1 MGRKKLY
8 TGYFSKSDYQRSR
21 EADLYNSYIEDQSRK
36 RSEEDQREKQR
47 KELEKKKA
55 EQRNRS
61 EEESTRQ
68 QQNTQSSVSS
78 SPFNK
83 SYYDEERN
91 KKQANDFMAFLKR
104 QQKEMFDTVERRT
117 KYGLSDLYNGIPDND
132 TRVQKWIDSTTKSK
146 NDEEMF
152 EQYPSPMEKPEGYGP
167 LQYIK
172 DASTTFLSA
181 MNEAQANNFAGK
193 KVRMQNISDIKN
205 AVDIAL
211 ENDDKRSLI
220 DKYFD
225 LTDQY
230 FAISNKGGKDN
241 IKRNLQ
247 AQIQYVTRQLNQY
260 YPEQAANG
268 GVNDI
273 FLMNEKK
280 LLGFGSPQ
288 YNKDV
293 NAIADLNNMI
303 DYAGVGSGVV
313 SKALRSLGLWLHSGN
328 SKEQVDKDKN
338 SIRGIMDNLFGDDVY
353 EGLEYLRGY
362 TRASKEERKKMSN
375 AFNNYTKNRN
385 EYWDAARNAN
395 LEDKRKV
402 EASHK
407 VSSYFKNKMETSS
420 DDVVEWDGIIPSLN
434 MDNILYKQVQQQ
446 GYSNSSWDKNVASY
460 AMQLAA
466 LLATKSPT
474 LAATFSA
481 TGAAGQYQAGVEEN
495 NGQILEDYQQ
505 RLVRQLKDD
514 DLYDD
519 VIKAGKKKFKN
530 SSEQEIIEKIATGQ
544 WDPNKSQ
551 VDPIIVKSLSE
562 SLAQSRRGVN
572 AVFDKDMMAVGT
584 DALVNFGLYS
594 SKIPSGFGSAIAK
607 TTGKAAAYT
616 VRKIDNTVLKNTA
629 LNSVLYTDAAKAGV
643 KDLLTRAGKSKVGKY
658 VVATAKDIKS
668 GFGAGYKFGEK
679 VSPLSGVIGGA
690 VTGTAK
696 AITKQLPESSIAGK
710 IVNNL
715 VKDVQLGTELL
726 KSVPKKI
733 LTNATNLIND
743 PSKAFLAQQV
753 AKGVGEKTINIG
765 GRMLTSGFSES
776 IEEGKQYLNGQDWV
790 NNDNPQNVIGFFDTL
805 LTDMSVGNSLI
816 TSALGIPFGAKWGLA
831 AKDPELY
838 ANMTGGYLGGAMHN
852 ASIEALST
860 VSDLGFKTLT
870 GSAPLSLENVIIHNT
885 LLDQNSR
892 LNQFGSLSKMA
903 KQMSS
908 VSGKQQF
915 DDKLKEFRDFNK
927 QREEQGL
934 DAFTQDQIDE
944 EQKIADNLYKIYN
957 SPKTKFQAANALIQP
972 GSKKYAKFVAAKH
985 MYQDMLDELSDEAIQ
1000 NSNDTNKILN
1010 QLIQLEEKSLQTID
1024 ARNQA
1029 LGNTEAEKATSFLST
1044 VFKDGVEGDSK
1055 RAYSDIATL
1064 IAIQRLL
1071 KSIGVADEYSSNPN
1085 GAYVQMVKHQLQST
1099 FDNISK
1105 LYKEDVLGDILN
1117 EDAASYVEDQD
1128 LFNQLIDAY
1137 QKQFGQQL
1145 DVNITNQLL
1154 HILANNNF
1162 GKIDSKTKKFLKQ
1175 LGITGTASSVLDALD
1190 KNIKSHYGFLD
1201 AMNAEISTREEREK
1215 EEAEKQS
1222 VSEEAFN
1229 DEFDEFYTEEEEQA
1243 NKELN
1248 DPEQLV
1254 DNDQIPPVVTDDTE
1268 QQIQEKQPIDSQ
1280 EQQPIQSEPQPIQ
1293 PVEPIGD
1300 IKPDNIPT
1308 QEQEPVSEEKPN
1320 SKYGESNKVFTED
1333 VLKQA
1338 LKDLHNYMN
1347 RAHSGVDPVLL
1358 EIGIKILGYHVEA
1371 GSRKFI
1377 QAVTDTYTT
1386 LKQNNFTK
1394 DQIRELSKQF
1404 KSWYMALSVE
1414 DSMYQFADE
1423 FDDPTTVRNTDVQ
1436 ALIDGFEHSDS
1447 VQDEKERLWK
1457 KYKEEVAQSKDLYKI
1472 YESLDELYVDKNL
1485 KDGKVGVI
1493 NRSDSSVIIFNTTQ
1507 SGSIIDQ
1514 QGAVYMS
1521 NYNIIPES
1529 QRTTT
1534 KTRTQQEK
1542 SLVQQ
1547 RELERLNQQIEKD
1560 NESVLGVSGH
1570 DYFIRESDGRIVLY
1584 SRVHTVLGDQY
1595 ERKQEEIDLE
1605 KEYYTRVRQLIED
1618 RDYDALEEL
1627 IKDKIDSYKLYI
1639 DVLKQDNK
1647 QYEEVATAITSL
1659 LSRTEPG
1666 VSVDLGNIVDEL
1678 IRIYFDEDLS
1688 NVTPLVYSTLTVPFG
1703 NTRVSISNF
1712 MSEKQFNDF
1721 LQDLKKLEEQYEGYK
1736 FSTKKHTWHSKVTLP
1751 DGTVKRIAGETDII
1765 AIDEDGNYTIIDIKT
1780 SNKTFAKRII
1790 KTQNGEEVYNPFD
1803 DAHPLY
1809 DGRKA
1814 KHSTKTQYAKQL
1826 SMYMLLLRYAMPNI
1840 QFSQYPIQIL
1850 PVRLQYEYRS
1860 VDLYKN
1866 QVEQDG
1872 NAKTLAPLL
1881 HDIQNGRNEEPQI
1894 IELDVQKEI
1903 IDGYFPNQQ
1912 AENKIQV
1919 VLDRLSELEDRVN
1932 QIFKKDDKTVWDII
1946 LKLKLHTKANG
1957 IRLFIKNKK
1966 NIKQDASNKQINDIL
1981 KRIDDYV
1988 SDLDN
1993 YEDRIYNEFDNQE
2006 LNKKEEQQPTLD
2018 ERTNDFVVID
2028 NLCKQI
2034 YEESKN
2040 WAKNQSSDNYIA
2052 LQNLVEELNDLVD
2065 KFTSKYDDPN
2075 ELSQAIQIKQWFSEQ
2090 VKPMSKSQTQAPKP
2104 LYNTTT
2110 NGYGWK
2116 DYNTAD
2122 RKSVNDS
2129 YAIDDPNIRLQ
2140 DVTGNPDFDEA
2151 EFEIVGVT
2159 ERKGQK
2165 VFIVKIT
2172 YQGHTFKNIDV
2183 QIANNSK
2190 GAAILQQY
2198 EQANRNR
2205 KQGQKILLTG
2215 LSRTAGVVKSGKYRN
2230 ILDSIIMYGKSLYDI
2245 SIEASQFI
2253 FGICKFDK
2261 TNNVNKVV
2269 CQGVTKSGESKIFTF
2284 KKGQGNPG
2292 MLYSVIRPAFKN
2304 ADPDAK
2310 VVPYAHNVQ
2319 TETISSDDADLIIQ
2333 LLESPGTPNYEVTLD
2348 NGDTVNIP
2356 FSHANL
2362 INIFIPYGTYDNK
2375 FRTAEHVR
2383 ADGRTI
2389 IFTYNPT
2396 SKTDPGIRQFN
2407 LDSDADREA
2416 LKKYLMSKRI
2426 NIDAKPIGSRLGN
2439 ATDSDPRHPFKGL
2452 ATWFKRHPN
2461 IKTIRIGKSRLMFS
2475 REDFSNPAVKGDTLG
2490 LSGLA
2495 WMMKNGMIVT
2505 DFEGIGNP
2513 RFSFSDIELQNE
2525 KPEKEAGDEE
2535 GIVDENEGLN
2545 IYEGDDDGES
2555 ISLDLFGD
2563 DLDPDSMYHRQN
2575 KKASKT
2581 INKEKAIKR
2590 LRKMFGNK
2598 VSVQVVENIA
2608 SFVRNATANVVG
2620 AVVGDTIFLSES
2632 AEYGTEYHEAFHR
2645 VSRLLLPVSLR
2656 KILYKGIKKTMIKK
2670 YGKQF
2675 AEQATEKQY
2684 EEFGANLCHRYFNN
2698 IDTVKFNIKEP
2709 LEFIRQHYE
2718 AFKKVGS
2725 FRMYLLF
2732 IAMQNGVFKF
2742 FDSSEQAKLISEENL
2757 KYQIRGVG
2765 FEHIFNDKMYD
2776 TMKRSILYYLIY
2788 LQGIRPDGKNIQ
2800 KLDLTKE
2807 TIDKTFV
2814 KAKVRKDGK
2823 KVVLK
2828 RSLREILIES
2838 CKTEAGKLAANEL
2851 LDNWDIVKPDIISYI
2866 EEIGIDYE
2874 ETEELRREEEMREG
2888 EGNGIEEHTKAAYET
2903 SRLVK
2908 ASSGIRFFMSM
2919 IKQKIQD
2926 ENGKW
2931 IDKRNELG
2939 FYEFMD
2945 KRDVLNLI
2953 FSQCHD
2959 VKSPSEMLSR
2969 FKELSKTNPMYTQ
2982 IYALVKGTS
2991 DRIVREDGSINANN
3005 EQFVTQL
3012 FGLVSCCQMHFK
3024 MLRATKNRHS
3034 KKYGLVIEDCGQQYE
3049 ALQYRKNWGK
3059 LLTYGGTKLFTRDDN
3074 GNIAFKQ
3081 KDADKILG
3089 SIFDKFQE
3097 IKDAFSPLSIY
3108 NLQNG
3113 EAPTLR
3119 LKGELINVTVDEDL
3133 RKLKQTVCEMFNY
3146 IGIEISVPELNY
3158 MLNEKYKD
3166 ENTEFERIQ
3175 AFFQEGGADSIEQLW
3190 LKHNVIRKT
3199 ENGWVWNVDTSGNIL
3214 GTKILAENMYND
3226 NWFVSELSKYKY
3238 QYQHL
3243 TKELSVLVSGGD
3255 KYYTMSENNLITDV
3269 TDEINSGKPFLDML
3283 QKFCY
3288 NIITDSGVDEDG
3300 NTVEIP
3306 IGSIIIKAAKLA
3318 KEQGKKLNMK
3328 VCTFVQF
3335 KTNEYNDDGSGYF
3348 DISEREDYAAK
3359 ATILEQGGLIFP
3371 TMSDKKTWV
3380 YLEGIELKGITY
3392 TKDRTGKYV
3401 DVDVDDTAAIDQL
3414 IEYAETELMS
3424 IEQTIEQLKTLPE
3437 EEKVNN
3443 FHTGTKV
3450 VEIQVDENG
3459 EKREIV
3465 HKVANGTIFSSLT
3478 GVVVDGKY
3486 ISFNRFL
3493 DQETGKFISPE
3504 ENVRIADEYF
3514 FSKGPE
3520 ERRRL
3525 IRELIAVQVNHE
3537 LEHLQELGLVSYNI
3551 STGQYENIGLNE
3563 DAIELIAKKQFGNN
3577 FAYAK
3582 SEALK
3587 IYVRDLVEKSI
3598 MSIQEVERVYS
3609 GHPGFFKYKID
3620 KKGRIVNRS
3629 VDEFKRLGGLISTG
3643 QNNNT
3648 EIIGAPKDGMYTAA
3662 EIENDKVASDQ
3673 LSLIYDIMSSAEWK
3687 QALRQ
3692 LKLNGVYDKEKRNNI
3707 CDEIDNLTS
3716 EEAEKQ
3722 VLELNPNVHKLI
3734 KAKIEKEVSAYK
3746 EGIDV
3751 ADGAAYISPE
3761 MTEWL
3766 LRMCGKWD
3774 NKVQKAFEI
3783 LKDPKADIAKQAE
3796 AYKTVTTRVI
3806 GAQKY
3811 TAYGMRLSNDKKTLI
3826 PYYNKLAFFPI
3837 FKCIATGEFAKV
3849 YDKMQNN
3856 KNPDGSPNPVHVLF
3870 INSAVK
3876 VGNQGVKKYSS
3887 DDSFTFNTRKEPFNR
3902 LRKQFNTDPVHKEEQ
3917 AAGTQMLKVA
3927 LSSLITNHMYTTETG
3942 KKIRGSDLLK
3952 QIMDDINSL
3961 SDEGVKQIYERL
3973 FDSTGKIDQE
3983 KFSKFLHEQLTSR
3996 DADKSILDSISLQT
4010 DGTGRSFLKHPLSAI
4025 SRTSWLQSIITSFIN
4040 KTVVDVNT
4048 NGNTFYQR
4056 SVWKIEGRSSEFMT
4070 DENLPED
4077 INGGKPLQMI
4087 IEDGPAKGA
4096 MDCVLTIDY
4105 FADALK
4111 EAGLQNATFEE
4122 QRQALID
4129 AGIIGQNAKANLIC
4143 YRIPTQAQSSI
4154 HALRCVDV
4162 LPVIQH
4168 SIIMPKEFTRIT
4180 GSDFDIDK
4188 LFIASININLQKQN
4202 GKWINFDKSIL
4213 NDRDAI
4219 QDRLVQ
4225 NYITILRDET
4235 SAHMNNRS
4243 IDNDTDLVLDVL
4255 KEIEEGASVE
4265 KEVTPYEFYLLRTHT
4280 RTKNDFLT
4288 GKRGI
4293 GPYALNNNSHVL
4305 TMLYGVAFNNKSVM
4319 YELGHE
4325 RLDRVTDDD
4334 NQPILSWISALIN
4347 AHVDIAKDPYI
4358 SRLNIN
4364 QMTYNVSNLLIRTGY
4379 GKRAFYFAAQ
4389 PVMKK
4394 MAEKYI
4400 QANCKFLQ
4408 EEGKSQYQ
4416 ISKEAKRKAAVEL
4429 CTEQT
4434 VAKWENIFFT
4444 ENNKNKYDTVAY
4456 TIAREILS
4464 NKDNIL
4470 LNAAKNKINGTVE
4483 VAGYTMNSNDIQA
4496 VIYLIDQML
4505 EKPAQSI
4512 SDLVKY
4518 TKIDTKKQ
4526 GKNINE
4532 QLEYIKGVAEMFGD
4546 TKIMKKIFGIDV
4558 TDVETYDGPFEHDS
4572 LWKMYSESFIMKKTH
4587 NAIFTFFDTI
4597 KENLIEATPAFRS
4610 ILNTAMYEF
4619 GIKGISNINL
4629 FSDVLSGYFKSI
4641 AITKFAERNNI
4652 DIVSLVSGNNTIYDR
4667 LCVLKCK
4674 IMADEEYADMRN
4686 EDGSINNP
4694 LLNLLISDKTW
4705 QYDKSHHKGRGAD
4718 KLANLK
4724 FVRLFDSLDV
4734 SSSKRD
4740 YIIQAW
4746 DDLLNDGKHPD
4757 IQKFALDLCV
4767 YAFFTSADR
4776 GGSKTIFSFVPNSFR
4791 ENSGYV
4797 SAIRELLW
4805 DMRDPD
4811 YYKDKCEEIIQ
4822 NVMLNL
4828 ASEGSIIPTVKL
4840 NQDVS
4845 QEGTTIWNTITS
4857 NEERTDINGDKYI
4870 PSYPDVIYGDSQTPI
4885 DLDDIKQFIKVR
4897 TNNTTSDGSQRDYA
4911 VYKLDRVVQISK
4923 TQGIP
4928 YYVKINSKGYDI
4940 DGYRFYELGFDIKDE
4955 DYDIEYNPYSSDEDD
4970 YLESNGIITQEHIK
4984 KPEDATYDVPENNAG
4999 STTNNDSSNTLH
5011 GRQASIEEELAT
5023 IQSDKTILS
5032 NEELA
5037 IWNKNGVGERPRI
5050 LVASEHSDPAFHV
5063 KEILDI
5069 LDGKTTV
5076 NEWGVVNGK
5085 RQVVNKV
5092 SGKDFAGLYLIT
5104 KHDGLPMK
5112 QLLESKI
5119 PKLIHFSITGL
5130 GGTEYEPGVMKPMD
5144 LLDKIGE
5151 YIQQGLDPDI
5161 ITIRIDPI
5169 VPGVTTPRMIE
5180 EIIKK
5185 ASSLGIKRIRFSIMD
5200 AYAHT
5205 VMEMSKL
5212 GYDFNAN
5219 YGINPVTNQP
5229 YYNAKTEKIN
5239 AIAEF
5244 MLKMKDKYNVTLGTC
5259 AEGLVREGIS
5269 KEGCL
5274 SVASVNKMLGTSIP
5288 DLGTE
5293 NNEQRKLCSCYGG
5306 KIDAL
5311 QYNNTCASH
5320 CIYCYA
5326 KHANDQAMHY
5336 YNEDGTLK
5344 DNNFTRTR
5352 QSQSIPNPK
5361 EYINH
5366 SGGAYGADTAWD
5378 LIGRQYGVSDNRH
5391 YRESN
5396 NPNVSNTLKKAG
5408 VDPVILSKEQLE
5420 EARDRVEKLLGKRY
5434 EDTIQGNLKVRNFY
5448 QVINSDGIFAI
5459 AKLNK
5464 DKTGVLG
5471 GTNTAIQLGKQLNK
5485 EIYVWDVDTEK
5496 WYSYDTTSKI
5506 FVETDTP
5513 ILTKNFAGIGTRD
5526 IQNYNIYD
5534 KDTKTWKQRPE
5545 YVGDDKKNKA
5555 LQAIRDVFKKTF
5567 TKESVINEQN
5577 TQSTSTPS
5585 SIKDNNFTRTRQP
5598 KDLIDK
5604 QSSLDTV
5611 EIEKTGRLS
5620 TESWN
5625 KVEQAAKQMNASHP
5639 EKSMDIS
5646 KDDTTIHIEQND
5658 QKVQAYGS
5666 NVRKGVINVGAF
5678 TEVKE
5683 NSNPIHDGII
5693 VASTIKENN
5702 DGSISAQGS
5711 LKTGARNVF
5720 ITPINITIKGKEVTE
5735 YLQAVKAREAASQE
5749 FDNLMGKGAKGK
5761 DDYLRGANAKVS
5773 QKLSALNRKVTE
5785 LINSQS
5791 SQSSSTPSS
5800 IKDDFKK
5807 KGEELMKQCGL
5818 K

>member
-36 RSEEDQREKQR
+36 RSEEYQREKQR

-55 EQRNRS
+55 EQLKAEQNKRS
-61 EEESTRQ
+61 EEASKKQ
-68 QQNTQSSVSS
+68 QQSTQSVGYL
-78 SPFNK
+78 SPFDK
-83 SYYDEERN
+83 SYYEGERN

-104 QQKEMFDTVERRT
+104 QQKEMFDTVERKT
-117 KYGLSDLYNGIPDND
+117 KYGLSDLYNGVPDND
-132 TRVQKWIDSTTKSK
+132 ERVQKWIDSTTKSK
-146 NDEEMF
+146 NDKEMF
-152 EQYPSPMEKPEGYGP
+152 EKYPSPMEKPEGYGP

-220 DKYFD
+220 DKYFN

-230 FAISNKGGKDN
+230 FAISNKGGKDY

-247 AQIQYVTRQLNQY
+247 AQIQNVTRQLNQY

-268 GVNDI
+268 GLNDV

-288 YNKDV
+288 YNKDA

-303 DYAGVGSGVV
+303 DYAGVGSGII
-313 SKALRSLGLWLHSGN
+313 SKALRNLGLWLHSGN
-328 SKEQVDKDKN
+328 SKEQVAKDKN
-338 SIRGIMDNLFGDDVY
+338 STRGVMDNLFGDDVY
-353 EGLEYLRGY
+353 EGLEHLRGY

-375 AFNNYTKNRN
+375 AFNNYTKKRN

-402 EASHK
+402 DASHK

-420 DDVVEWDGIIPSLN
+420 DDVIEWDGIIPSLN

-514 DLYDD
+514 DLYND

-530 SSEQEIIEKIATGQ
+530 SSEQEIIEKLATGQ

-594 SKIPSGFGSAIAK
+594 SKIPSGFGSAITKA
-607 TTGKAAAYT
+607 TGKAAAYT

-629 LNSVLYTDAAKAGV
+629 LNSVLLADATKAGV

-658 VVATAKDIKS
+658 VVATAKDIKG
-668 GFGAGYKFGEK
+668 GFGAGYKLGEK

-743 PSKAFLAQQV
+743 PSKAFLVQQV
-753 AKGVGEKTINIG
+753 AKGVGEKAINIG
-765 GRMLTSGFSES
+765 GRILTSGFSES

-908 VSGKQQF
+908 TSGKQQF

-934 DAFTQDQIDE
+934 DAFTQDQLDE

-1000 NSNDTNKILN
+1000 NSNDTDKILN
-1010 QLIQLEEKSLQTID
+1010 QLVQLEEKALQTID

-1029 LGNTEAEKATSFLST
+1029 LGNKEAEKATSFLST
-1044 VFKDGVEGDSK
+1044 IFKDGVEGDSK

-1064 IAIQRLL
+1064 IATQRLL

-1128 LFNQLIDAY
+1128 LFNQLVDTY

-1215 EEAEKQS
+1215 EEVEKQS
-1222 VSEEAFN
+1222 VSEEALN

-1243 NKELN
+1243 NKELDN
-1248 DPEQLV
+1248 SEQLV
-1254 DNDQIPPVVTDDTE
+1254 NNDQAQPVVTNDTE
-1268 QQIQEKQPIDSQ
+1268 QVVQEKQPIDSQ
-1280 EQQPIQSEPQPIQ
+1280 EQQPVESELQTIQPEPQSIQ
-1293 PVEPIGD
+1293 QVEPVGD
-1300 IKPDNIPT
+1300 IKSDNVPT
-1308 QEQEPVSEEKPN
+1308 QEQESVSEEKPN
-1320 SKYGESNKVFTED
+1320 SKYGESNKLFTED

-1377 QAVTDTYTT
+1377 QAVTDAYTT

-1404 KSWYMALSVE
+1404 KSWYMALSME

-1423 FDDPTTVRNTDVQ
+1423 FDDPATVRNTDVQ

-1447 VQDEKERLWK
+1447 VQDEKERLWE

-1472 YESLDELYVDKNL
+1472 YESLDELYADKNL

-1493 NRSDSSVIIFNTTQ
+1493 NRADDSVTIFNTTQ

-1521 NYNIIPES
+1521 NYTIIPES

-1534 KTRTQQEK
+1534 KTRTQREK
-1542 SLVQQ
+1542 SLAQQ
-1547 RELERLNQQIEKD
+1547 REFERLNQQIEKD

-1605 KEYYTRVRQLIED
+1605 KEYYTRVSQLIED

-1639 DVLKQDNK
+1639 DILKQDNK
-1647 QYEEVATAITSL
+1647 QDEEVATAITSL

-1678 IRIYFDEDLS
+1678 LRIYFDEDLS
-1688 NVTPLVYSTLTVPFG
+1688 NVTPLAYSTLTVPFG

-1721 LQDLKKLEEQYEGYK
+1721 LQDLKKLEETFDGYK
-1736 FSTKKHTWHSKVTLP
+1736 LSTKKHTWHSKVTLP
-1751 DGTVKRIAGETDII
+1751 DGTVKRIAGETDIV

-1790 KTQNGEEVYNPFD
+1790 KTQNGEEIYNPFD
-1803 DAHPLY
+1803 DAHSLY

-1850 PVRLQYEYRS
+1850 PVKLQYEYRS

-1881 HDIQNGRNEEPQI
+1881 HEIQNGRNGEPQLI
-1894 IELDVQKEI
+1894 DLEVQKEI

-1919 VLDRLSELEDRVN
+1919 VLDRLSDLEYRVN

-1946 LKLKLHTKANG
+1946 LKLKLHTKANE
-1957 IRLFIKNKK
+1957 IRRFIKNKK
-1966 NIKQDASNKQINDIL
+1966 NIKQDATNKQINDIL
-1981 KRIDDYV
+1981 KRIDDYM
-1988 SDLDN
+1988 SDLDD
-1993 YEDRIYNEFDNQE
+1993 YVGIIYNEFDNQE
-2006 LNKKEEQQPTLD
+2006 LNKKEEQPTLD

-2052 LQNLVEELNDLVD
+2052 LQNLVEELNDLID
-2065 KFTSKYDDPN
+2065 KFTSKYDDSN

-2104 LYNTTT
+2104 LDNTTT

-2129 YAIDDPNIRLQ
+2129 YATDDPNIRLQ

-2205 KQGQKILLTG
+2205 KQDQKILLTG

-2245 SIEASQFI
+2245 SIEASQFV

-2333 LLESPGTPNYEVTLD
+2333 LLGSPGTPNYEVTLD

-2389 IFTYNPT
+2389 IFTYKPT
-2396 SKTDPGIRQFN
+2396 SKTDPGVRQFN

-2426 NIDAKPIGSRLGN
+2426 NIDAKLIGSRLGN

-2461 IKTIRIGKSRLMFS
+2461 IKTIRIGKSRLTFS

-2513 RFSFSDIELQNE
+2513 RFSFTDIELQNE

-2545 IYEGDDDGES
+2545 IYKGDDDGES

-2590 LRKMFGNK
+2590 LRKMFGDK

-2732 IAMQNGVFKF
+2732 IAMQSGVFKF
-2742 FDSSEQAKLISEENL
+2742 FDSNEQAKLISEENL

-2776 TMKRSILYYLIY
+2776 TMKRSILYYLVY

-2814 KAKVRKDGK
+2814 KTKVRKDGK

-2851 LDNWDIVKPDIISYI
+2851 LDNWDVVKPDIISYI

-2888 EGNGIEEHTKAAYET
+2888 EGNGIEEHTKSAYET

-2919 IKQKIQD
+2919 IKQKVQD
-2926 ENGKW
+2926 KNGNW
-2931 IDKRNELG
+2931 TDKRNELG

-3059 LLTYGGTKLFTRDDN
+3059 LLTYGGTKLFTRDDD

-3081 KDADKILG
+3081 KNADKILG
-3089 SIFDKFQE
+3089 SIFGKFQE

-3113 EAPTLR
+3113 ETPTLR

-3166 ENTEFERIQ
+3166 KNTEFERIQ

-3199 ENGWVWNVDTSGNIL
+3199 EKGWVWNVDTSGNIL
-3214 GTKILAENMYND
+3214 GTKILAENMYID
-3226 NWFVSELSKYKY
+3226 NWFLSELSKYKY

-3243 TKELSVLVSGGD
+3243 TKDLSVLVSGGD

-3300 NTVEIP
+3300 NTVETP
-3306 IGSIIIKAAKLA
+3306 IGSIIIKTAKLA
-3318 KEQGKKLNMK
+3318 KEQGKKLNIK

-3424 IEQTIEQLKTLPE
+3424 IKQTIEQLKTLPE

-3450 VEIQVDENG
+3450 VEIQIDENG

-3577 FAYAK
+3577 SAYAK

-3620 KKGRIVNRS
+3620 KKGRVINRS

-3648 EIIGAPKDGMYTAA
+3648 EITGAPKDGMYTAA

-3673 LSLIYDIMSSAEWK
+3673 LSLIYDTMSFAEWK

-3692 LKLNGVYDKEKRNNI
+3692 LKLDGVYDEKKRNNI
-3707 CDEIDNLTS
+3707 CDEIDDLTS

-3722 VLELNPNVHKLI
+3722 VLELNPSVHKLI
-3734 KAKIEKEVSAYK
+3734 KAKIEKEVSAYE

-3796 AYKTVTTRVI
+3796 AYKTVTTKVI

-3826 PYYNKLAFFPI
+3826 PYYNKLAFFPV

-3856 KNPDGSPNPVHVLF
+3856 KNPDGSSNPVHVLF

-3876 VGNQGVKKYSS
+3876 VGNQGIKKYLS

-3942 KKIRGSDLLK
+3942 KKIRGSELLK

-3961 SDEGVKQIYERL
+3961 SDEGVKQIYEQL
-3973 FDSTGKIDQE
+3973 FDSTGEINPE
-3983 KFSKFLHEQLTSR
+3983 KFSNFLHEQLTSR

-4010 DGTGRSFLKHPLSAI
+4010 DGTGRKFLKHPLSAI

-4040 KTVVDVNT
+4040 KRIVDVNT
-4048 NGNTFYQR
+4048 KGNTFYQR
-4056 SVWKIEGRSSEFMT
+4056 SVWKIEGKSSEFMT

-4077 INGGKPLQMI
+4077 INGGNPLQMI

-4105 FADALK
+4105 FADVLK

-4129 AGIIGQNAKANLIC
+4129 AGVIGQNAKANLIC

-4188 LFIASININLQKQN
+4188 LFIASINIKLEKQN
-4202 GKWINFDKSIL
+4202 EKWINSDRSVL
-4213 NDRDAI
+4213 NNRDAI
-4219 QDRLVQ
+4219 QDRLIQ
-4225 NYITILRDET
+4225 NYITILRDEN

-4288 GKRGI
+4288 GKQGI

-4305 TMLYGVAFNNKSVM
+4305 TMLYGVAFNTKSIM
-4319 YELGHE
+4319 YKLGHE

-4364 QMTYNVSNLLIRTGY
+4364 QMTYNVSNLLVRTGY

-4416 ISKEAKRKAAVEL
+4416 ISKESKRNAAVEF
-4429 CTEQT
+4429 CTEST
-4434 VAKWENIFFT
+4434 VAKWENVFF
-4444 ENNKNKYDTVAY
+4444 KNSTKSEYNDVAY

-4470 LNAAKNKINGTVE
+4470 LNAAKSKINGTVD
-4483 VAGYTMNSNDIQA
+4483 VAGYTMNSNDVQA

-4546 TKIMKKIFGIDV
+4546 PKIMKKIFGIEMADI
-4558 TDVETYDGPFEHDS
+4558 ETYDGPFEYDS

-4705 QYDKSHHKGRGAD
+4705 QYDKNHHKGRGAD
-4718 KLANLK
+4718 KLSNLK

-4805 DMRDPD
+4805 DMKDPN

-4828 ASEGSIIPTVKL
+4828 AAEGSIIPTIRL

-4911 VYKLDRVVQISK
+4911 VYKLDRVVPISK

-4970 YLESNGIITQEHIK
+4970 YLESNGIIAQEHLK
-4984 KPEDATYDVPENNAG
+4984 KPEDATYDVPENNAD

-5011 GRQASIEEELAT
+5011 GRQSQQAQTSLQQQTSKTLNIYAGTNENADLSNFAIRPFDNSVLTNNIDNIFGSISPYWSTSDSIIFKSVEQAFQFYKLANIWSYYMEGEMRELDEKYNDKRIDESEYNKEAAAIESIIEPVEKAITEVLNTTNGTKLRQIGKQRFNNLDPRVFTYWDANSSRIMKALLKASFQQNPKALQILLDTGNATLTHTQDKGKWGTEFPRLLMEVREEL
-5023 IQSDKTILS
+5023 
-5032 NEELA
+5032 
-5037 IWNKNGVGERPRI
+5037 
-5050 LVASEHSDPAFHV
+5050 
-5063 KEILDI
+5063 
-5069 LDGKTTV
+5069 
-5076 NEWGVVNGK
+5076 
-5085 RQVVNKV
+5085 
-5092 SGKDFAGLYLIT
+5092 
-5104 KHDGLPMK
+5104 
-5112 QLLESKI
+5112 
-5119 PKLIHFSITGL
+5119 
-5130 GGTEYEPGVMKPMD
+5130 
-5144 LLDKIGE
+5144 
-5151 YIQQGLDPDI
+5151 
-5161 ITIRIDPI
+5161 
-5169 VPGVTTPRMIE
+5169 
-5180 EIIKK
+5180 
-5185 ASSLGIKRIRFSIMD
+5185 
-5200 AYAHT
+5200 
-5205 VMEMSKL
+5205 
-5212 GYDFNAN
+5212 
-5219 YGINPVTNQP
+5219 
-5229 YYNAKTEKIN
+5229 
-5239 AIAEF
+5239 
-5244 MLKMKDKYNVTLGTC
+5244 
-5259 AEGLVREGIS
+5259 
-5269 KEGCL
+5269 
-5274 SVASVNKMLGTSIP
+5274 
-5288 DLGTE
+5288 
-5293 NNEQRKLCSCYGG
+5293 
-5306 KIDAL
+5306 
-5311 QYNNTCASH
+5311 
-5320 CIYCYA
+5320 
-5326 KHANDQAMHY
+5326 
-5336 YNEDGTLK
+5336 
-5344 DNNFTRTR
+5344 R

-5366 SGGAYGADTAWD
+5366 SGGAYGSDTAWD

-5396 NPNVSNTLKKAG
+5396 NPNVSGTLKKAG
-5408 VDPVILSKEQLE
+5408 VSPVILSKEQLE
-5420 EARDRVEKLLGKRY
+5420 EARNRVEKLLGKRY

-5471 GTNTAIQLGKQLNK
+5471 GTNTAIQLGIQLNK
-5485 EIYVWDVDTEK
+5485 KLYVWDVDTEK
-5496 WYSYDTTSKI
+5496 WYSYDITSKT

-5567 TKESVINEQN
+5567 TKESIINKQN
-5577 TQSTSTPS
+5577 IQSTSIPS
-5585 SIKDNNFTRTRQP
+5585 SIKDNNFTKTIQP
-5598 KDLIDK
+5598 KDLRDK

-5611 EIEKTGRLS
+5611 EIEKTGHLS

-5658 QKVQAYGS
+5658 QKVQAYSS

-5683 NSNPIHDGII
+5683 NSNPIRDGII
-5693 VASTIKENN
+5693 LASTIKENN

-5720 ITPINITIKGKEVTE
+5720 TTPINITIKGKEVTE

-5749 FDNLMGKGAKGK
+5749 FDNLMGKDAKGK
-5761 DDYLRGANAKVS
+5761 DDYLRGVNAMVS
-5773 QKLSALNRKVTE
+5773 QKVSALNRKVTE

-5791 SQSSSTPSS
+5791 SQSSSMPSS

>member
-83 SYYDEERN
+83 SYYEEERN

-230 FAISNKGGKDN
+230 YAISNKGGN
-241 IKRNLQ
+241 NNVKRNLQ

-268 GVNDI
+268 GINDI

-288 YNKDV
+288 YNKDA

-313 SKALRSLGLWLHSGN
+313 SKALRSLGLWLHSGD

-481 TGAAGQYQAGVEEN
+481 TGAAGQYQAGIEEN

-530 SSEQEIIEKIATGQ
+530 SSEQEIIEKLATGQ

-658 VVATAKDIKS
+658 VVATAKDIKG

-765 GRMLTSGFSES
+765 GRILTSGFSES

-908 VSGKQQF
+908 ASGKQQF

-927 QREEQGL
+927 QREDQGL

-944 EQKIADNLYKIYN
+944 EQKIANDLYKIYN

-972 GSKKYAKFVAAKH
+972 GSKKYAKFVAVKH

-1000 NSNDTNKILN
+1000 NSNNTEKILN
-1010 QLIQLEEKSLQTID
+1010 QLVQLEEKALQTID

-1029 LGNTEAEKATSFLST
+1029 LGNKEVEKATSFIST
-1044 VFKDGVEGDSK
+1044 IFKDGVEGDSK
-1055 RAYSDIATL
+1055 RAYSDIASL

-1162 GKIDSKTKKFLKQ
+1162 GKIDSRTKKFLKQ

-1229 DEFDEFYTEEEEQA
+1229 DEFDEFYTEEEELA
-1243 NKELN
+1243 NKEL
-1248 DPEQLV
+1248 DGQEQ
-1254 DNDQIPPVVTDDTE
+1254 DAGDDQIPPVVTYDTK
-1268 QQIQEKQPIDSQ
+1268 QPVQEKQPIDSQ
-1280 EQQPIQSEPQPIQ
+1280 EQQPVQSEPQPIQ
-1293 PVEPIGD
+1293 PVEPVGD

-1377 QAVTDTYTT
+1377 QAVTDAYTT

-1404 KSWYMALSVE
+1404 KSWYMALSIE

-1447 VQDEKERLWK
+1447 VQDEKKRLWE

-1472 YESLDELYVDKNL
+1472 YESLDELYADKNL

-1605 KEYYTRVRQLIED
+1605 KEYYTRVRKLIED

-1647 QYEEVATAITSL
+1647 QDEEVATAITSL

-1981 KRIDDYV
+1981 KRIDDYM

-2052 LQNLVEELNDLVD
+2052 LQNLVEELNDLID

-2090 VKPMSKSQTQAPKP
+2090 VKPMSKPQTQAPKP
-2104 LYNTTT
+2104 LDNTTT

-2183 QIANNSK
+2183 QIADNSK

-2389 IFTYNPT
+2389 IFTYKPT
-2396 SKTDPGIRQFN
+2396 SKTDPGVRQFN

-2426 NIDAKPIGSRLGN
+2426 NIDAKLIGSRLGN

-2461 IKTIRIGKSRLMFS
+2461 IKTIRIGKSRLTFS

-2513 RFSFSDIELQNE
+2513 RFSFTDIELQNE
-2525 KPEKEAGDEE
+2525 KPEKEADDEE
-2535 GIVDENEGLN
+2535 GIIDGNENLN

-2575 KKASKT
+2575 KKVSKT

-2590 LRKMFGNK
+2590 LRKMFGDK

-2742 FDSSEQAKLISEENL
+2742 FDSSEQAKLILEENL

-2851 LDNWDIVKPDIISYI
+2851 LDNWDVVKPDIISYI

-2888 EGNGIEEHTKAAYET
+2888 EGNGIEEHTKSAYET

-2919 IKQKIQD
+2919 IKQKVQD
-2926 ENGKW
+2926 KDGNW
-2931 IDKRNELG
+2931 TDKRNELG

-2991 DRIVREDGSINANN
+2991 DRVVREDGSINANN

-3214 GTKILAENMYND
+3214 GTKILAENMYNN

-3243 TKELSVLVSGGD
+3243 TKDLSVLVSGGD

-4202 GKWINFDKSIL
+4202 GKWINSDKSIL

-4416 ISKEAKRKAAVEL
+4416 ISKEAKRKATVEL

-4444 ENNKNKYDTVAY
+4444 ENNKNKYNTVAY

-4546 TKIMKKIFGIDV
+4546 PKIMKKIFGIDV
-4558 TDVETYDGPFEHDS
+4558 TDIETYDGPFEHDS
-4572 LWKMYSESFIMKKTH
+4572 LWKMYSKSFIMKKTH

-4674 IMADEEYADMRN
+4674 IMADEEYKDMRN

-4705 QYDKSHHKGRGAD
+4705 QYDKNHHKGRGAD

-4911 VYKLDRVVQISK
+4911 VYKLDRVVPISK

-4955 DYDIEYNPYSSDEDD
+4955 DYDIEYNPYTSDEDD
-4970 YLESNGIITQEHIK
+4970 YLKSNGIITQERLK
-4984 KPEDATYDVPENNAG
+4984 KPEDATYDIPENNSD

-5011 GRQASIEEELAT
+5011 GRQSQQAQTSLQQQT
-5023 IQSDKTILS
+5023 SKTLNIYAGTNENADLS
-5032 NEELA
+5032 NFA
-5037 IWNKNGVGERPRI
+5037 ERP
-5050 LVASEHSDPAFHV
+5050 LNFGNVTAYSFPEGAKHGAFKSKYSIYGIGNV
-5063 KEILDI
+5063 SYSTKENPSY
-5069 LDGKTTV
+5069 G
-5076 NEWGVVNGK
+5076 E
-5085 RQVVNKV
+5085 
-5092 SGKDFAGLYLIT
+5092 SFSF
-5104 KHDGLPMK
+5104 DGLSDIFKGLRFKTVEGAFQAAKLAFTHPKGNGAKGNKYWQLKQYTQKENSIDGVYYNTSDVLVLTDEGK
-5112 QLLESKI
+5112 QLLQKLQNADGAQARSLGRQIVGLDTAAWDANSSKVMKAMI
-5119 PKLIHFSITGL
+5119 GRSFEDNPQALERLLSTGDATL
-5130 GGTEYEPGVMKPMD
+5130 THTQDKGKWGTEFPR
-5144 LLDKIGE
+5144 LL
-5151 YIQQGLDPDI
+5151 
-5161 ITIRIDPI
+5161 
-5169 VPGVTTPRMIE
+5169 
-5180 EIIKK
+5180 
-5185 ASSLGIKRIRFSIMD
+5185 
-5200 AYAHT
+5200 
-5205 VMEMSKL
+5205 ME
-5212 GYDFNAN
+5212 
-5219 YGINPVTNQP
+5219 
-5229 YYNAKTEKIN
+5229 
-5239 AIAEF
+5239 
-5244 MLKMKDKYNVTLGTC
+5244 
-5259 AEGLVREGIS
+5259 VRE
-5269 KEGCL
+5269 EL
-5274 SVASVNKMLGTSIP
+5274 
-5288 DLGTE
+5288 
-5293 NNEQRKLCSCYGG
+5293 
-5306 KIDAL
+5306 
-5311 QYNNTCASH
+5311 
-5320 CIYCYA
+5320 
-5326 KHANDQAMHY
+5326 
-5336 YNEDGTLK
+5336 
-5344 DNNFTRTR
+5344 R
-5352 QSQSIPNPK
+5352 QPQSIPNPK

-5420 EARDRVEKLLGKRY
+5420 EARDQVEKLLGKRY

-5471 GTNTAIQLGKQLNK
+5471 GTNTAIQLGIQLNK
-5485 EIYVWDVDTEK
+5485 KLYVWDVDTEK

-5567 TKESVINEQN
+5567 EKESVINEQN

-5585 SIKDNNFTRTRQP
+5585 S
-5598 KDLIDK
+5598 
-5604 QSSLDTV
+5604 V
-5611 EIEKTGRLS
+5611 
-5620 TESWN
+5620 
-5625 KVEQAAKQMNASHP
+5625 
-5639 EKSMDIS
+5639 
-5646 KDDTTIHIEQND
+5646 
-5658 QKVQAYGS
+5658 
-5666 NVRKGVINVGAF
+5666 
-5678 TEVKE
+5678 
-5683 NSNPIHDGII
+5683 
-5693 VASTIKENN
+5693 
-5702 DGSISAQGS
+5702 
-5711 LKTGARNVF
+5711 
-5720 ITPINITIKGKEVTE
+5720 
-5735 YLQAVKAREAASQE
+5735 
-5749 FDNLMGKGAKGK
+5749 
-5761 DDYLRGANAKVS
+5761 
-5773 QKLSALNRKVTE
+5773 
-5785 LINSQS
+5785 
-5791 SQSSSTPSS
+5791 
-5800 IKDDFKK
+5800 KDDFKK

>member
-36 RSEEDQREKQR
+36 RSEEDQREKQQ

-83 SYYDEERN
+83 SYYEEERN

-152 EQYPSPMEKPEGYGP
+152 EKYPSPMEKPEGYGP

-193 KVRMQNISDIKN
+193 KIRMQNISDIKN
-205 AVDIAL
+205 DVDIAL

-225 LTDQY
+225 LTDRY
-230 FAISNKGGKDN
+230 YAISNKGGSDN
-241 IKRNLQ
+241 VKRNLQ

-288 YNKDV
+288 YNKDA

-313 SKALRSLGLWLHSGN
+313 SKALRSLGLWLHSGD

-338 SIRGIMDNLFGDDVY
+338 SIRGVMDNLFGDDVY

-434 MDNILYKQVQQQ
+434 VDNILYKQVQQQ

-658 VVATAKDIKS
+658 VVATAKDIKG

-690 VTGTAK
+690 VTGTSK
-696 AITKQLPESSIAGK
+696 AITKQLQESSIAGK

-908 VSGKQQF
+908 ASGKQQF

-927 QREEQGL
+927 QREDQGL

-944 EQKIADNLYKIYN
+944 EQKIANNLYKIYN

-1044 VFKDGVEGDSK
+1044 IFKDGVEGDSK
-1055 RAYSDIATL
+1055 RAYSDIASL

-1085 GAYVQMVKHQLQST
+1085 GAYVQMIKHKLQST
-1099 FDNISK
+1099 FDEISK
-1105 LYKEDVLGDILN
+1105 LYKEDVLGDILD

-1175 LGITGTASSVLDALD
+1175 LGITGTASSVLDTLD

-1280 EQQPIQSEPQPIQ
+1280 EQQPIQSEPQPTQ
-1293 PVEPIGD
+1293 PVEPVGG

-1377 QAVTDTYTT
+1377 QAVTDAYTT

-1404 KSWYMALSVE
+1404 KSWYMALSME

-1447 VQDEKERLWK
+1447 VQYEKERLWK

-1472 YESLDELYVDKNL
+1472 YESLDELYADKNL

-1647 QYEEVATAITSL
+1647 QNEEVATAITSL

-1790 KTQNGEEVYNPFD
+1790 KTQNGEDVYNPFD

-1850 PVRLQYEYRS
+1850 PIKLQYEYRS

-1894 IELDVQKEI
+1894 IELEVQKEI

-1981 KRIDDYV
+1981 KRIDNYM

-1993 YEDRIYNEFDNQE
+1993 YEGGIYNEFDNQE

-2052 LQNLVEELNDLVD
+2052 LQNLVEELNNLID
-2065 KFTSKYDDPN
+2065 KFISKYDDTN
-2075 ELSQAIQIKQWFSEQ
+2075 ELSQALQIKQWFSEQ
-2090 VKPMSKSQTQAPKP
+2090 VKPMSKPQTQAPKP
-2104 LYNTTT
+2104 LDNTTT

-2183 QIANNSK
+2183 QIADNSK

-2389 IFTYNPT
+2389 IFTYKPT

-2407 LDSDADREA
+2407 LDSDADIEA

-2426 NIDAKPIGSRLGN
+2426 NIDAKLIGSRLGN

-2461 IKTIRIGKSRLMFS
+2461 IKTIRIGKSRLTFS

-2535 GIVDENEGLN
+2535 DIVDENEGLN

-2590 LRKMFGNK
+2590 LRKMFGDK

-2851 LDNWDIVKPDIISYI
+2851 LDNWDVVKPDIISYI

-2888 EGNGIEEHTKAAYET
+2888 EGNGIEEHTKSAYET

-2919 IKQKIQD
+2919 IKQKVQD
-2926 ENGKW
+2926 KDGNW
-2931 IDKRNELG
+2931 TDKRNELG

-2969 FKELSKTNPMYTQ
+2969 FKELSKTNPIYTQ
-2982 IYALVKGTS
+2982 IHALVKGTS

-3089 SIFDKFQE
+3089 SVFDKLQE

-3113 EAPTLR
+3113 EAPTLL

-3166 ENTEFERIQ
+3166 KNTEFERIQ

-3199 ENGWVWNVDTSGNIL
+3199 EKGWVWNVDTSGNIL
-3214 GTKILAENMYND
+3214 GTKILAENMYVD

-3243 TKELSVLVSGGD
+3243 TKDLSVLVSGGD

-3504 ENVRIADEYF
+3504 ENVRIANEYF
-3514 FSKGPE
+3514 FSKGQE

-3577 FAYAK
+3577 SAYAK

-3692 LKLNGVYDKEKRNNI
+3692 LKLNGVYDEEKRNNI

-3826 PYYNKLAFFPI
+3826 PYYNKLAFFPV

-4202 GKWINFDKSIL
+4202 GKWINSDKSIL

-4255 KEIEEGASVE
+4255 KEIEEGTSVE

-4364 QMTYNVSNLLIRTGY
+4364 QMTYNVSNLLVRTGY

-4408 EEGKSQYQ
+4408 EDGKSQYQ

-4546 TKIMKKIFGIDV
+4546 PKIMKKIFGIDV
-4558 TDVETYDGPFEHDS
+4558 TDIETYDGPFEHDS

-4674 IMADEEYADMRN
+4674 IMADEEYKDMRN

-4705 QYDKSHHKGRGAD
+4705 QYDKNHHKGRGAD

-4845 QEGTTIWNTITS
+4845 QEGTTIWKTITS

-4911 VYKLDRVVQISK
+4911 VYKLDRVVPISK

-4970 YLESNGIITQEHIK
+4970 YWESNGIITQEHIK
-4984 KPEDATYDVPENNAG
+4984 KPEDATYDVPENNAD
-4999 STTNNDSSNTLH
+4999 STTNNN
-5011 GRQASIEEELAT
+5011 
-5023 IQSDKTILS
+5023 
-5032 NEELA
+5032 
-5037 IWNKNGVGERPRI
+5037 
-5050 LVASEHSDPAFHV
+5050 
-5063 KEILDI
+5063 
-5069 LDGKTTV
+5069 
-5076 NEWGVVNGK
+5076 
-5085 RQVVNKV
+5085 
-5092 SGKDFAGLYLIT
+5092 
-5104 KHDGLPMK
+5104 
-5112 QLLESKI
+5112 SK
-5119 PKLIHFSITGL
+5119 
-5130 GGTEYEPGVMKPMD
+5130 
-5144 LLDKIGE
+5144 
-5151 YIQQGLDPDI
+5151 PD
-5161 ITIRIDPI
+5161 
-5169 VPGVTTPRMIE
+5169 
-5180 EIIKK
+5180 
-5185 ASSLGIKRIRFSIMD
+5185 
-5200 AYAHT
+5200 
-5205 VMEMSKL
+5205 
-5212 GYDFNAN
+5212 
-5219 YGINPVTNQP
+5219 
-5229 YYNAKTEKIN
+5229 
-5239 AIAEF
+5239 
-5244 MLKMKDKYNVTLGTC
+5244 
-5259 AEGLVREGIS
+5259 
-5269 KEGCL
+5269 
-5274 SVASVNKMLGTSIP
+5274 
-5288 DLGTE
+5288 
-5293 NNEQRKLCSCYGG
+5293 
-5306 KIDAL
+5306 
-5311 QYNNTCASH
+5311 
-5320 CIYCYA
+5320 
-5326 KHANDQAMHY
+5326 
-5336 YNEDGTLK
+5336 
-5344 DNNFTRTR
+5344 
-5352 QSQSIPNPK
+5352 PK

-5396 NPNVSNTLKKAG
+5396 NPNVSGTLKKAG
-5408 VDPVILSKEQLE
+5408 VSPVILSKEQLE
-5420 EARDRVEKLLGKRY
+5420 EARDQVEKLLGKRY

-5485 EIYVWDVDTEK
+5485 EIYVWDIDTEK

-5555 LQAIRDVFKKTF
+5555 LQAIKDVFKKTF
-5567 TKESVINEQN
+5567 EKESVINKQN
-5577 TQSTSTPS
+5577 AQST
-5585 SIKDNNFTRTRQP
+5585 
-5598 KDLIDK
+5598 
-5604 QSSLDTV
+5604 
-5611 EIEKTGRLS
+5611 
-5620 TESWN
+5620 
-5625 KVEQAAKQMNASHP
+5625 
-5639 EKSMDIS
+5639 
-5646 KDDTTIHIEQND
+5646 
-5658 QKVQAYGS
+5658 
-5666 NVRKGVINVGAF
+5666 
-5678 TEVKE
+5678 
-5683 NSNPIHDGII
+5683 
-5693 VASTIKENN
+5693 
-5702 DGSISAQGS
+5702 
-5711 LKTGARNVF
+5711 
-5720 ITPINITIKGKEVTE
+5720 
-5735 YLQAVKAREAASQE
+5735 
-5749 FDNLMGKGAKGK
+5749 
-5761 DDYLRGANAKVS
+5761 
-5773 QKLSALNRKVTE
+5773 
-5785 LINSQS
+5785 
-5791 SQSSSTPSS
+5791 STPSS

>member
-36 RSEEDQREKQR
+36 RSEEYQREEQR

-55 EQRNRS
+55 EQRNKS
-61 EEESTRQ
+61 EEESKRQ
-68 QQNTQSSVSS
+68 QQGTQSVGYLF
-78 SPFNK
+78 PFNK
-83 SYYDEERN
+83 SYYEEERN
-91 KKQANDFMAFLKR
+91 KKQANDFMSFLKR
-104 QQKEMFDTVERRT
+104 EQKKMFDTVERRT
-117 KYGLSDLYNGIPDND
+117 KYGLSDLYNGVPDND
-132 TRVQKWIDSTTKSK
+132 ERVQKWIDSTTKSK
-146 NDEEMF
+146 NDKEMF
-152 EQYPSPMEKPEGYGP
+152 EKYPSPMEKPEGYGP

-193 KVRMQNISDIKN
+193 KIRMQNISDIKN

-230 FAISNKGGKDN
+230 FAISNKGGKDYV
-241 IKRNLQ
+241 KRNLQ
-247 AQIQYVTRQLNQY
+247 AQIQNVTRQLNQY
-260 YPEQAANG
+260 YPKQAANG
-268 GVNDI
+268 GLNDV

-288 YNKDV
+288 YNKDA

-303 DYAGVGSGVV
+303 DYAGVGSGII
-313 SKALRSLGLWLHSGN
+313 SKALRNLGLWLHSGN
-328 SKEQVDKDKN
+328 SKEQVAKDKN
-338 SIRGIMDNLFGDDVY
+338 STRGVMDNLFGDDVY
-353 EGLEYLRGY
+353 EGLEHLRGY

-514 DLYDD
+514 DLYND

-530 SSEQEIIEKIATGQ
+530 SSEQEIIEKLATGQ

-594 SKIPSGFGSAIAK
+594 SKIPSGFGSAITKA
-607 TTGKAAAYT
+607 TGKAAAYT

-629 LNSVLYTDAAKAGV
+629 LNSVLLADATKAGV

-658 VVATAKDIKS
+658 VVATAKDIKG
-668 GFGAGYKFGEK
+668 GFGAGYKLGEK

-753 AKGVGEKTINIG
+753 AKGVGEKAINIG
-765 GRMLTSGFSES
+765 GRILTSGFSES

-903 KQMSS
+903 KQISS

-927 QREEQGL
+927 QREDQGL

-944 EQKIADNLYKIYN
+944 EQKIADNLYKTYN

-1000 NSNDTNKILN
+1000 NSNDTDKILN
-1010 QLIQLEEKSLQTID
+1010 QLVQLEEKALQTID

-1029 LGNTEAEKATSFLST
+1029 LGNKEAEKATSFLST
-1044 VFKDGVEGDSK
+1044 VFKDGIEGDSK

-1128 LFNQLIDAY
+1128 LFNQLVDTY

-1222 VSEEAFN
+1222 VSEEALN

-1248 DPEQLV
+1248 NPEQLV
-1254 DNDQIPPVVTDDTE
+1254 DNDQVQPIVTDDTE

-1280 EQQPIQSEPQPIQ
+1280 EQQPVESESQTIQPEPQPIQ
-1293 PVEPIGD
+1293 PVEPVGD

-1308 QEQEPVSEEKPN
+1308 QEQEHVSEEKPN

-1377 QAVTDTYTT
+1377 QAVTDAYTT

-1404 KSWYMALSVE
+1404 KSWYMALSME

-1447 VQDEKERLWK
+1447 VQEEKERLWE

-1472 YESLDELYVDKNL
+1472 YESLDELYADKNL

-1493 NRSDSSVIIFNTTQ
+1493 NRSDDSITIFNTTQ

-1514 QGAVYMS
+1514 QGTVYMS
-1521 NYNIIPES
+1521 NYTIIPES
-1529 QRTTT
+1529 QRTST

-1547 RELERLNQQIEKD
+1547 REFERLNQQIEKD

-1584 SRVHTVLGDQY
+1584 SRVHTILGDQY

-1605 KEYYTRVRQLIED
+1605 KEYYTRVSQLIEN

-1647 QYEEVATAITSL
+1647 QDEEVATAITSL

-1678 IRIYFDEDLS
+1678 LRIYFDEDLS

-1780 SNKTFAKRII
+1780 SKKTFAKRII
-1790 KTQNGEEVYNPFD
+1790 KTQNGEEIYNPFD

-1850 PVRLQYEYRS
+1850 PVKLQYEYRS

-1881 HDIQNGRNEEPQI
+1881 HEIQNGRNGEPQLI
-1894 IELDVQKEI
+1894 DLEVQKEI

-1932 QIFKKDDKTVWDII
+1932 QVFKKDDKTVWNII
-1946 LKLKLHTKANG
+1946 LKLKLHTKANE

-1966 NIKQDASNKQINDIL
+1966 NIKQESSNKQINDIL
-1981 KRIDDYV
+1981 KRIDDYM
-1988 SDLDN
+1988 SDLDD

-2006 LNKKEEQQPTLD
+2006 LNKKEEQPTLD

-2052 LQNLVEELNDLVD
+2052 LQNLVEELNDLID
-2065 KFTSKYDDPN
+2065 KFTSKYDDSN

-2104 LYNTTT
+2104 LDNTTT

-2129 YAIDDPNIRLQ
+2129 YATDDPNIRLQ
-2140 DVTGNPDFDEA
+2140 DVTGNPDFYEA

-2190 GAAILQQY
+2190 GSAILQQY

-2230 ILDSIIMYGKSLYDI
+2230 ILDSVIMYGKSLYDI
-2245 SIEASQFI
+2245 SIEASQFV

-2292 MLYSVIRPAFKN
+2292 MLYSIIRPAFKN

-2333 LLESPGTPNYEVTLD
+2333 LLGSPGTPNYEVTLD

-2356 FSHANL
+2356 FSHANI

-2389 IFTYNPT
+2389 IFTYKPT
-2396 SKTDPGIRQFN
+2396 SKTDPGVRQFN

-2426 NIDAKPIGSRLGN
+2426 NIDTKLIGSRLGN

-2461 IKTIRIGKSRLMFS
+2461 IKTIRIGKSRLTFS
-2475 REDFSNPAVKGDTLG
+2475 REDFSNPTVKGDTLG

-2513 RFSFSDIELQNE
+2513 RFSFTDIELQNE

-2535 GIVDENEGLN
+2535 GIIDINEDLN
-2545 IYEGDDDGES
+2545 IYEVDDDGES

-2590 LRKMFGNK
+2590 LRKMFGDK

-2645 VSRLLLPVSLR
+2645 VSRLLLPASLR

-2732 IAMQNGVFKF
+2732 IAMQSGVFKF
-2742 FDSSEQAKLISEENL
+2742 FDSNEQAKLISEENL

-2776 TMKRSILYYLIY
+2776 TMKRSILYYLVY

-2814 KAKVRKDGK
+2814 KTKVRKDGK

-2851 LDNWDIVKPDIISYI
+2851 LDNWDVVKPDIISYI

-2888 EGNGIEEHTKAAYET
+2888 EGNGIEEHTKSAYET

-2919 IKQKIQD
+2919 IKQKVQD
-2926 ENGKW
+2926 KDGNW
-2931 IDKRNELG
+2931 TDKRNELG

-3081 KDADKILG
+3081 KNADKILG
-3089 SIFDKFQE
+3089 SIFGKFQE

-3113 EAPTLR
+3113 ETPTLR

-3166 ENTEFERIQ
+3166 KNTEFERIQ

-3214 GTKILAENMYND
+3214 GTKILAENMYID

-3243 TKELSVLVSGGD
+3243 TKDLSVLVSGGD

-3269 TDEINSGKPFLDML
+3269 TDEINSGKPFLDIL

-3288 NIITDSGVDEDG
+3288 NIITDSGVDENG
-3300 NTVEIP
+3300 NTVETP
-3306 IGSIIIKAAKLA
+3306 IGSIIIKTAKLA
-3318 KEQGKKLNMK
+3318 KEQGKKLNIK

-3424 IEQTIEQLKTLPE
+3424 IKQTIEQLKTLPE

-3450 VEIQVDENG
+3450 VEIQIDEKG

-3577 FAYAK
+3577 SAYAK

-3620 KKGRIVNRS
+3620 KKGRVVNRS

-3643 QNNNT
+3643 QNNNI
-3648 EIIGAPKDGMYTAA
+3648 EITGAPKDGMYTAA

-3673 LSLIYDIMSSAEWK
+3673 LSLIYDTMSFAEWK

-3692 LKLNGVYDKEKRNNI
+3692 LKLDGVYDEKKRNDI
-3707 CDEIDNLTS
+3707 CDEIDNLTL

-3722 VLELNPNVHKLI
+3722 VLELNSSIHRLI

-3796 AYKTVTTRVI
+3796 AYKTVTTKVI

-3826 PYYNKLAFFPI
+3826 PYYNKLAFFPV

-3856 KNPDGSPNPVHVLF
+3856 KNPDGSHNPVHVLF

-3942 KKIRGSDLLK
+3942 KKIRGSELLK

-3961 SDEGVKQIYERL
+3961 SDEGVKQIYEQL
-3973 FDSTGKIDQE
+3973 FDSTGEINPE

-4010 DGTGRSFLKHPLSAI
+4010 DSTGRKFLKHPLSAI

-4040 KTVVDVNT
+4040 KRVVDVNT
-4048 NGNTFYQR
+4048 KGNTFYQR
-4056 SVWKIEGRSSEFMT
+4056 SVWKIEGKSSEFMT

-4077 INGGKPLQMI
+4077 INGGNPLKMI

-4105 FADALK
+4105 FADVLK

-4129 AGIIGQNAKANLIC
+4129 AGVIGQNAKANLIC

-4202 GKWINFDKSIL
+4202 GKWINSDRSVL
-4213 NDRDAI
+4213 NNRDAI
-4219 QDRLVQ
+4219 QDRLIQ
-4225 NYITILRDET
+4225 NYITILRDEN

-4288 GKRGI
+4288 GKQGI

-4305 TMLYGVAFNNKSVM
+4305 TMLYGVAFNTKSIM
-4319 YELGHE
+4319 YKLGHE

-4347 AHVDIAKDPYI
+4347 AHVDIAKDPYV

-4364 QMTYNVSNLLIRTGY
+4364 QMTYNVSNLLVRTGY

-4416 ISKEAKRKAAVEL
+4416 ISKESKRNAAVEL
-4429 CTEQT
+4429 CTEST
-4434 VAKWENIFFT
+4434 VAKWENIFF
-4444 ENNKNKYDTVAY
+4444 KNSTKSEYNDVAY
-4456 TIAREILS
+4456 TIANEILS
-4464 NKDNIL
+4464 NKDNML

-4546 TKIMKKIFGIDV
+4546 AKIMEKIFGIKTNGD
-4558 TDVETYDGPFEHDS
+4558 EIYDGPFEYDS

-4705 QYDKSHHKGRGAD
+4705 QYDKNHHKGRGAD

-4724 FVRLFDSLDV
+4724 FIRLFDSLDV

-4757 IQKFALDLCV
+4757 IQKFALELCV

-4805 DMRDPD
+4805 DMKDPN

-4828 ASEGSIIPTVKL
+4828 ASEGSIIPTIKL

-4911 VYKLDRVVQISK
+4911 VYKLDRVVPISK

-4955 DYDIEYNPYSSDEDD
+4955 DYDIEYNPYSSDEND
-4970 YLESNGIITQEHIK
+4970 YWESNGIITQEHIK
-4984 KPEDATYDVPENNAG
+4984 KPEDATYDVPENNED
-4999 STTNNDSSNTLH
+4999 STTNNDS
-5011 GRQASIEEELAT
+5011 
-5023 IQSDKTILS
+5023 
-5032 NEELA
+5032 
-5037 IWNKNGVGERPRI
+5037 
-5050 LVASEHSDPAFHV
+5050 
-5063 KEILDI
+5063 
-5069 LDGKTTV
+5069 
-5076 NEWGVVNGK
+5076 
-5085 RQVVNKV
+5085 
-5092 SGKDFAGLYLIT
+5092 
-5104 KHDGLPMK
+5104 
-5112 QLLESKI
+5112 
-5119 PKLIHFSITGL
+5119 
-5130 GGTEYEPGVMKPMD
+5130 KPD
-5144 LLDKIGE
+5144 
-5151 YIQQGLDPDI
+5151 
-5161 ITIRIDPI
+5161 
-5169 VPGVTTPRMIE
+5169 
-5180 EIIKK
+5180 
-5185 ASSLGIKRIRFSIMD
+5185 
-5200 AYAHT
+5200 
-5205 VMEMSKL
+5205 
-5212 GYDFNAN
+5212 
-5219 YGINPVTNQP
+5219 
-5229 YYNAKTEKIN
+5229 
-5239 AIAEF
+5239 
-5244 MLKMKDKYNVTLGTC
+5244 
-5259 AEGLVREGIS
+5259 
-5269 KEGCL
+5269 
-5274 SVASVNKMLGTSIP
+5274 
-5288 DLGTE
+5288 
-5293 NNEQRKLCSCYGG
+5293 
-5306 KIDAL
+5306 
-5311 QYNNTCASH
+5311 
-5320 CIYCYA
+5320 
-5326 KHANDQAMHY
+5326 
-5336 YNEDGTLK
+5336 
-5344 DNNFTRTR
+5344 
-5352 QSQSIPNPK
+5352 PK

-5396 NPNVSNTLKKAG
+5396 NPNVSGTLKKAG

-5420 EARDRVEKLLGKRY
+5420 EARNQVEKLLGKRY

-5496 WYSYDTTSKI
+5496 WYSYDTTSKM

-5555 LQAIRDVFKKTF
+5555 LQAIKDVFKKTF
-5567 TKESVINEQN
+5567 EKESVINKQN

-5585 SIKDNNFTRTRQP
+5585 SIKDNNFTRTRQSQQAQTSLQQQTS
-5598 KDLIDK
+5598 KTLNIDAGTNENADL
-5604 QSSLDTV
+5604 SNFAERPLNFGNVTAYSLPEGAKSGAFKSKYSIYGIGNVSYSTKENPSYGESFRFDGLSDIFKELRFKTV
-5611 EIEKTGRLS
+5611 EGAF
-5620 TESWN
+5620 
-5625 KVEQAAKQMNASHP
+5625 QAAKLAFTHPKGNGAKGNKYWQPKQYTQKENSIDGVYYNTADVLVLTDEGKQLLQKFQNAYGAQARSLGRQIVGLDTAAWNANSSKVMKAMIGRSFEDNSQALERLLSTGNATLTHTQDKGKWGTEFPRLLMEVREELRQSQSTNTPNNSPIKWLKSSEKYSRESVKNDPTSLYIFTDNTDRTSGGALYGDGWYKDKYGEGGYGSNKNPTSAQIRGLENAVPISTMRYFYKLHNGMTHP
-5639 EKSMDIS
+5639 RFDRNSEARWHDKDFEEFKKVFDDEIDQIIQLLSTGKYKRLVSPTGDQGKSPFFDSKLTEITKERTPKIYDYMMSRFKELQLFIEKQLNNSSNKDINL
-5646 KDDTTIHIEQND
+5646 QND
-5658 QKVQAYGS
+5658 Q
-5666 NVRKGVINVGAF
+5666 
-5678 TEVKE
+5678 
-5683 NSNPIHDGII
+5683 
-5693 VASTIKENN
+5693 
-5702 DGSISAQGS
+5702 
-5711 LKTGARNVF
+5711 
-5720 ITPINITIKGKEVTE
+5720 
-5735 YLQAVKAREAASQE
+5735 
-5749 FDNLMGKGAKGK
+5749 
-5761 DDYLRGANAKVS
+5761 
-5773 QKLSALNRKVTE
+5773 LSV
-5785 LINSQS
+5785 
-5791 SQSSSTPSS
+5791 
-5800 IKDDFKK
+5800 KDDFKK